1 MKTTTNNKKKLL
13 KGIKAKASE
22 ITKRAK
28 AAKEH
33 LLNGNFKSKTLVVAP
48 RNITSEEALEIL
60 KHRNF
65 LYKNEQQVSTNRD
78 LVART
83 VARIRMDIQEGE
95 WRTAASR
102 IMFDTSGQLID
113 GQHTL
118 AAIAESGRNVDAM
131 FFLGV
136 PKDTIQ
142 KIDVSRPRT
151 VAQRLKF
158 SGALPLESNVDSKFR
173 VDIANLILRTKFTP
187 LGKPIPEGR
196 KLAERAW
203 YNDKKIIDTCN
214 KYKDH
219 IEYFMNNKSKKAE
232 FKKVSLIAP
241 MVLARSKNQK
251 KAEEFYMKFLNPDL
265 RTSSKNKAPAKL
277 NWLVSQ
283 IAKCKKE
290 GVAPVK
296 ELLRQ
301 NVERGKSWK
310 PDEASFWFWQ
320 STKAINAYINSKSY
334 PSMKINGKTYP
345 NA

>member
-1 MKTTTNNKKKLL
+1 MKTTNNKKTVFASSKSL
-13 KGIKAKASE
+13 KAKANE
-22 ITKRAK
+22 ITKRAN

-33 LLNGNFKSKTLVVAP
+33 LLNGDFKSNTLVVAP
-48 RNITSEEALEIL
+48 RKVTPEDALEIL

-65 LYKNEQQVSTNRD
+65 LYKNEEQVSTNRD
-78 LVART
+78 LDSRT
-83 VARIRMDIQEGE
+83 VARIRTDIQENE

-102 IMFDTSGQLID
+102 IMFDTSGHLID

-158 SGALPLESNVDSKFR
+158 SGALPLESNVDSRFR
-173 VDIANLILRTKFTP
+173 VDISNLILRTKFTP
-187 LGKPIPEGR
+187 LGKPIPDNN
-196 KLAERAW
+196 KLVDRAW

-219 IEYFMNNKSKKAE
+219 IEYFMNNKSKKAQ

-241 MVLARSKNQK
+241 MVLARSKNQE

-277 NWLVSQ
+277 SWLVNQ

-290 GVAPVK
+290 GVLSTK
-296 ELLRQ
+296 ELLNGRSEV
-301 NVERGKSWK
+301 N
-310 PDEASFWFWQ
+310 FWFWQ
-320 STKAINAYINSKSY
+320 ASKAINAYLNNKSY

>member
-1 MKTTTNNKKKLL
+1 MKTTTNNKKAIYANPSSL
-13 KGIKAKASE
+13 KAKANE

-33 LLNGNFKSKTLVVAP
+33 LLNGNFKSDSLVVSS
-48 RNITSEEALEIL
+48 RNVTPEDALEIL

-65 LYKNEQQVSTNRD
+65 LYENEEQLSTNRPLD
-78 LVART
+78 HRI
-83 VARIRMDIQEGE
+83 VARIKMDIQESE

-102 IMFDTSGQLID
+102 IMFDTSGHLID

-136 PKDTIQ
+136 PQDTIQ
-142 KIDVSRPRT
+142 KIDVSRQRT

-158 SGALPLESNVDSKFR
+158 SGALPIESNVDSKFR
-173 VDIANLILRTKFTP
+173 VDVSNIILRSKFTL
-187 LGKPIPEGR
+187 LGKPIPEPR
-196 KLAERAW
+196 KLVDRAW

-214 KYKDH
+214 KHKDH
-219 IEYFMNNKSKKAE
+219 IEYFMNNKSKKAQ

-241 MVLARSKNQK
+241 MVLARSKNQE

-277 NWLVSQ
+277 NWLVNQ
-283 IAKCKKE
+283 VVKAKKE
-290 GVAPVK
+290 GVLSTK
-296 ELLRQ
+296 ELLNGRSEV
-301 NVERGKSWK
+301 N
-310 PDEASFWFWQ
+310 FWFWQ
-320 STKAINAYINSKSY
+320 ASKAINAYVNNRSY
-334 PSMKINGKTYP
+334 PSIEVNGKTYP

>member
-1 MKTTTNNKKKLL
+1 MTKTSTTTKKNVLSGL
-13 KGIKAKASE
+13 KAKANE

-28 AAKEH
+28 AAKKH
-33 LLNGNFKSKTLVVAP
+33 LLNGNFKSNTLVVAP
-48 RNITSEEALEIL
+48 RKVTPEDALEIL

-65 LYKNEQQVSTNRD
+65 LYENEEQVSTNRNLD
-78 LVART
+78 PRI
-83 VARIRMDIQEGE
+83 VARIKMDIQEDE

-102 IMFDTSGQLID
+102 IMFDTSGHLID

-136 PKDTIQ
+136 PQDTIQ
-142 KIDVSRPRT
+142 KIDVSRQRT

-158 SGALPLESNVDSKFR
+158 SGVLPVESNVDSRFR
-173 VDIANLILRTKFTP
+173 VDVSNLILRSKFTL
-187 LGKPIPEGR
+187 LGKKIPNANM
-196 KLAERAW
+196 LVDRAW

-219 IEYFMNNKSKKAE
+219 IEYFMNNKSKKAQ

-277 NWLVSQ
+277 NWLVNQ
-283 IAKCKKE
+283 IVKSKKE
-290 GVAPVK
+290 GSLPIK
-296 ELLRQ
+296 ELLYGRSET
-301 NVERGKSWK
+301 N
-310 PDEASFWFWQ
+310 FWFWQ
-320 STKAINAYINSKSY
+320 ASKAINAYINNKSY
-334 PSMKINGKTYP
+334 SSIEINGKTYP

>member
-1 MKTTTNNKKKLL
+1 MTTTSNTTKKNVLSGL
-13 KGIKAKASE
+13 KAKANE
-22 ITKRAK
+22 ITKRAN

-33 LLNGNFKSKTLVVAP
+33 LLNGNFESDTLMVAP
-48 RNITSEEALEIL
+48 RNITPEEALEIL

-65 LYKNEQQVSTNRD
+65 LYEKEEQVSTNRSLD
-78 LVART
+78 N
-83 VARIRMDIQEGE
+83 RIVHRIKMDIQEGE

-131 FFLGV
+131 FYLGV
-136 PKDTIQ
+136 PQDTIQ

-158 SGALPLESNVDSKFR
+158 SGALPVESNVDSKFR
-173 VDIANLILRTKFTP
+173 VDVSNIILRSKFTL
-187 LGKPIPEGR
+187 LGKPIPDAR
-196 KLAERAW
+196 KLIDRAW
-203 YNDKKIIDTCN
+203 YNDKKIVDTCN

-219 IEYFMNNKSKKAE
+219 IEYFMNNKSKKAQ

-241 MVLARSKNQK
+241 MVLARSKNQE

-277 NWLVSQ
+277 NWLVNQ
-283 IAKCKKE
+283 IAKSKKE
-290 GVAPVK
+290 GVLSTK
-296 ELLRQ
+296 ELLNGRSEV
-301 NVERGKSWK
+301 N
-310 PDEASFWFWQ
+310 FWFWQ
-320 STKAINAYINSKSY
+320 ASKAIKAYINNKSY
-334 PSMKINGKTYP
+334 SSIEINGKTYP
-345 NA
+345 DA